1 MWAAESAMKEGRVS
15 RREKDGVASDASAV
29 VKLSAAGVAEASIG
43 ESGPS
48 SPLIVSPFRKLFT
61 CSWCWGTIISEANL
75 G

>member
-1 MWAAESAMKEGRVS
+1 MKEGRVS
-15 RREKDGVASDASAV
+15 RREKDGIDSDVSAV

-61 CSWCWGTIISEANL
+61 CS
-75 G
+75 